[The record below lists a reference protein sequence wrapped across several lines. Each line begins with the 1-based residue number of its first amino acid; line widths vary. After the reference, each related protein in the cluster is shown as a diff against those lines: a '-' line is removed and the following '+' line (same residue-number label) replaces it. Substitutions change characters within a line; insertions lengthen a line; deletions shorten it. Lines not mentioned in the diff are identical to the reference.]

1 VVRGVWA
8 TRVRGDHA
16 PPPLTPP
23 QDVGAMGHTVAGVGR
38 AVLPRAEGGL
48 PWFEA
53 QRWHGARSGADG
65 QPRKA
70 NPWARMVGFRV
81 IKRVGTISSVFPEN
95 YCSGRS
101 KSLQANRAS
110 HPPVG
115 CGVPL
120 LAPPPPLRCDVSPN
134 DVVKFV
140 VMDKDLHK
148 EDDLMCSATVKGRQ
162 LLTRVCAPA
171 AASVRWRSC
180 GDDWVCRSGWSSSLT
195 QIHPYPV
202 MILTIFKN
210 IF

>member
-1 VVRGVWA
+1 LGLSAAFSRRIIVPAEARVSKPIVLHIRRLVVACRS
-8 TRVRGDHA
+8 
-16 PPPLTPP
+16 
-23 QDVGAMGHTVAGVGR
+23 
-38 AVLPRAEGGL
+38 LP
-48 PWFEA
+48 
-53 QRWHGARSGADG
+53 
-65 QPRKA
+65 
-70 NPWARMVGFRV
+70 
-81 IKRVGTISSVFPEN
+81 
-95 YCSGRS
+95 
-101 KSLQANRAS
+101 
-110 HPPVG
+110 
-115 CGVPL
+115 
-120 LAPPPPLRCDVSPN
+120 PPPPLRCDVSPN